1 MTVYL
6 LQQGDWMRKEKM
18 AVTMPD
24 LPHLLCTYENLF
36 SIPKDDY
43 IPVGTVEYTT
53 KYAELNDIK
62 LPENITYPSTLDYY
76 LKRLIY
82 QDTFKNV
89 QSNLFV
95 KPLTTK
101 TFTGDIKSKL
111 TEYVNPD
118 ETVWVSE
125 TINLIN
131 EYRYYIIDHTIAGYS
146 RYDSTDNEDIIPDPN
161 VIQSMITD
169 YTDQPIGYC
178 IDVGIIDKNE
188 TVLVEVND
196 GWSLG
201 LYPWGNMTREKY
213 VELITRRWKEIISTI

>member
-89 QSNLFV
+89 QSNF
-95 KPLTTK
+95 
-101 TFTGDIKSKL
+101 
-111 TEYVNPD
+111 
-118 ETVWVSE
+118 
-125 TINLIN
+125 
-131 EYRYYIIDHTIAGYS
+131 AS
-146 RYDSTDNEDIIPDPN
+146 RYIN
-161 VIQSMITD
+161 
-169 YTDQPIGYC
+169 
-178 IDVGIIDKNE
+178 
-188 TVLVEVND
+188 
-196 GWSLG
+196 
-201 LYPWGNMTREKY
+201 
-213 VELITRRWKEIISTI
+213 ISVSRHAKSASSIRSNHS